1 MSEQAKS
8 STAPS
13 AARQTTLRPR
23 DAATLILVDSSKGAA
38 RVLLGKRRM
47 DMKFMPG
54 KYVFPGGRVDRAD
67 RTMHAH
73 DDLAA
78 GEVANLLVDM
88 KGGQSADRARAL
100 ALAAVRETWEEA
112 GLVIGAPVNGA
123 AAPKDASWRS
133 FHELGFAPSISP
145 LTFFARAITPPGRP
159 RRFDTRFFC
168 VDAASIVHRAKPP
181 HDELSDLVWMELVE
195 ARSLDLPPITRVVLE
210 DLGDRL
216 KLGPLGSADAPVP
229 YYFNRNGSFKRELI
243 RSGAAS
249 GAPADFVRPKA

>member
-1 MSEQAKS
+1 MSDPAKA
-8 STAPS
+8 APGPL
-13 AARQTTLRPR
+13 AARQTALRPR
-23 DAATLILVDSSKGAA
+23 DAATLILVDSASGTP

-67 RTMHAH
+67 RTMGSS
-73 DDLAA
+73 DDLAPA
-78 GEVANLLVDM
+78 EIANLLVDM
-88 KGGQSADRARAL
+88 KGGQSPDRARAL

-112 GLVIGAPVNGA
+112 GLVIGAPAIGA
-123 AAPKDASWRS
+123 AVPKDASWRD
-133 FHELGFAPSISP
+133 FHDQGFLPRLAPLS
-145 LTFFARAITPPGRP
+145 FFARAITPPGRP

-168 VDAASIVHRAKPP
+168 VDATAIVHRAKPP
-181 HDELSDLVWMELVE
+181 QDELSDLVWMDLIE

-216 KLGPLGSADAPVP
+216 KLGPLGGTDAPVP

-243 RSGAAS
+243 RAGAAS
-249 GAPADFVRPKA
+249 GAPADFVRPRS